1 MDLFKLMFELMLL
14 DQSKLFT
21 KLEAQVSFG
30 RLWLGVELFD

>member
-1 MDLFKLMFELMLL
+1 VDLFKLRFELMLL

-30 RLWLGVELFD
+30 HLWLVIELFD